1 MQIHNYIVISCRLA
15 LIIILL
21 LILTGCSKPQEQSGN
36 RIEFFGEPE
45 NEYGNIEAPF
55 NFDWKQCEGIKLNFI
70 CEDNINANILSKEV
84 EKFTKVTG
92 IKVNI
97 KRMDFNTLEEKIN
110 MEFISKTAQYDLIYV
125 DPYKTL
131 NRFYNGLEDLNKYEN
146 DDTLPHIVGGLDSFS
161 KEQLQVCSYFENT
174 DKVYSIPFDSTT
186 MILFYRKDIF
196 DQYKSEMT
204 QDLGYDPEPDSSE
217 FTWDRFIEV
226 SKWMN
231 DRIKSGEIK
240 NLKSGSLTMSAQHN
254 SIYTAFSSVLA
265 SYGGD
270 YFTNSKVVSLG
281 TGTSYEIL
289 SRTTEFNTALQKFKE
304 IVALN
309 PDNEE
314 GYTWDEVGTAFTEGE
329 TAMMINW
336 DENISAVENSQ
347 VAGKVGYSI
356 LPKGSVRSAN
366 IYGGSGIGINSYANS
381 KKKLAAWLFIVWST
395 SPQVQMKTFLE
406 KDGGT
411 LPTRTALIQE
421 IDQKYSKEQPQVK
434 AMIMSQKEEYA
445 YYRPKLKN
453 GYEFENIII
462 TNLYDLVTGE
472 IDVRKASINIKSQ
485 WTGQH

>member
-1 MQIHNYIVISCRLA
+1 MQIHNYKVISCRLA

-45 NEYGNIEAPF
+45 NEYGNIEAPS

-146 DDTLPHIVGGLDSFS
+146 DNTLPHIVGGLDSFS

-196 DQYKSEMT
+196 DQYRSEMT

-231 DRIKSGEIK
+231 DHIKSGEIK
-240 NLKSGSLTMSAQHN
+240 DLKSGSLTMSAQHN

-289 SRTTEFNTALQKFKE
+289 SRTAEFNTALQKFKE

>member
-1 MQIHNYIVISCRLA
+1 MRIHNYKIISCFLA
-15 LIIILL
+15 LII
-21 LILTGCSKPQEQSGN
+21 LILTLTGCAKPEEQSGN
-36 RIEFFGEPE
+36 RIELFGEPE

-55 NFDWKQCEGIKLNFI
+55 NFDWKQCEGVKLNFI

-97 KRMDFNTLEEKIN
+97 KRMDFNSLEEKIN

-146 DDTLPHIVGGLDSFS
+146 DETLPHIVGGLDSFS

-174 DKVYSIPFDSTT
+174 GKVYGIPFDSTT

-196 DQYKSEMT
+196 DQYKSQMT
-204 QDLGYDPEPDSSE
+204 QDLGYDPDPVSPE
-217 FTWDRFIEV
+217 FTWDRFLEV
-226 SKWMN
+226 SKWIN
-231 DRIKSGEIK
+231 AHIENGEIK
-240 NLKSGSLTMSAQHN
+240 DLKNGSLTMSAKHN
-254 SIYTAFSSVLA
+254 SIYTAFSTILS

-270 YFTNSKVVSLG
+270 YFTNRKVMSLG

-289 SRTTEFNTALQKFKE
+289 SRTEEFTTALQKFKE
-304 IVALN
+304 IVDLN
-309 PDNEE
+309 PDNED
-314 GYTWDEVGTAFTEGE
+314 GYTWDEVANAFTAGE

-336 DENISAVENSQ
+336 DENISAVENSRM
-347 VAGKVGYSI
+347 AGKVGYSI
-356 LPKGSVRSAN
+356 LPKGSARSAN

-381 KKKLAAWLFIVWST
+381 KKKLAAWLFVVWST

-411 LPTRTALIQE
+411 LPTRTALIEE
-421 IDQKYSKEQPQVK
+421 INQNYSKDLPQVK
-434 AMIMSQKEEYA
+434 AMIMSQKAEYA

-453 GYEFENIII
+453 GYEFEDIMI
-462 TNLYDLVTGE
+462 TNLYDMVTGK
-472 IDVRKASINIKSQ
+472 INTRKASINIKSQ
-485 WTGQH
+485 WTEQH

>member
-21 LILTGCSKPQEQSGN
+21 LSLTGCSKPQEQSGD

-45 NEYGNIEAPF
+45 NEYGNIEAPL

-146 DDTLPHIVGGLDSFS
+146 DNTLPHIVGGLDSFS

-196 DQYKSEMT
+196 DQYRSEMT

-226 SKWMN
+226 SRWMN

-289 SRTTEFNTALQKFKE
+289 SRTAEFNTALQKFKE